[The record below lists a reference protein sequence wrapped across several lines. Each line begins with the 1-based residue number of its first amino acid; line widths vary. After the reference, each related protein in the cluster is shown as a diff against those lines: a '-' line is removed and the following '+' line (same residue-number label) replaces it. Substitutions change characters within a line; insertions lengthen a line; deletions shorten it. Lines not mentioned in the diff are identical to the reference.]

1 MLRRLAPLA
10 LAAATLLS
18 VLPLLHAQ
26 RAAAPADAAAPRA
39 TGAPKILVEK
49 NIEARMRDGVVL
61 RADVYRPDTTERLP
75 AFLQRTPYSKNP
87 GQDDNSW
94 GTRRPFISTKS
105 SPGSSSTGRWS
116 ARLSHHRWYR
126 V

>member
-1 MLRRLAPLA
+1 MLRRLAPIA
-10 LAAATLLS
+10 LAAATLVS
-18 VLPLLHAQ
+18 VPPAPP
-26 RAAAPADAAAPRA
+26 RAARGRA
-39 TGAPKILVEK
+39 GGCSRIRRDGAPKILVEK

-105 SPGSSSTGRWS
+105 SPGSSSIGRWS